1 MTALALAATA
11 LLVALNAFFVLAE
24 YSLIRARRHRL
35 EVMKDEGLRGAAL
48 AVRMLDDLGR
58 YISAAQVGVT
68 MTSIGIGALG
78 EPVLAHAIEGLFGTR
93 PSHGVTL
100 VLSVVIAYLIITSV
114 HIVFGEIV
122 PKLYSI
128 PHAEGVARRIARPF
142 EWWKRAV
149 QPLTWVLTRASNRVL
164 RTVGV
169 DPERVREEEQTPEEL
184 RAIISESGTLDPGE
198 AGMLVGVFHL

>member
-1 MTALALAATA
+1 MTALALVATA
-11 LLVALNAFFVLAE
+11 LLVALKAFFVLAE

-35 EVMKDEGLRGAAL
+35 EVMKDEGQRGAGL
-48 AVRMLDDLGR
+48 AIRMLDDLGR

-78 EPVLAHAIEGLFGTR
+78 EPVLAHLIEDMFGTR

-100 VLSVVIAYLIITSV
+100 ILSVVIAYLIITSI

-128 PHAEGVARRIARPF
+128 PHAEGVARRIPQPF
-142 EWWKRAV
+142 ELFKRAV
-149 QPLTWVLTRASNRVL
+149 TPLAWVLTRISNRVL
-164 RTVGV
+164 RLLGV
-169 DPERVREEEQTPEEL
+169 DPNQVREQEQTPEEL
-184 RAIISESGTLDPGE
+184 RSI
-198 AGMLVGVFHL
+198 

>member
-1 MTALALAATA
+1 MTALALTATA
-11 LLVALNAFFVLAE
+11 LLAALNAFFVLAE
-24 YSLIRARRHRL
+24 YSLVRARRHRL
-35 EVMKDEGLRGAAL
+35 EAMKDEGLRGAAL
-48 AVRMLDDLGR
+48 AVKMLDDLGA

-128 PHAEGVARRIARPF
+128 PHAEGVARRVAQPF
-142 EWWKRAV
+142 EFFKRMV
-149 QPLTWVLTRASNRVL
+149 TPL
-164 RTVGV
+164 
-169 DPERVREEEQTPEEL
+169 
-184 RAIISESGTLDPGE
+184 
-198 AGMLVGVFHL
+198 